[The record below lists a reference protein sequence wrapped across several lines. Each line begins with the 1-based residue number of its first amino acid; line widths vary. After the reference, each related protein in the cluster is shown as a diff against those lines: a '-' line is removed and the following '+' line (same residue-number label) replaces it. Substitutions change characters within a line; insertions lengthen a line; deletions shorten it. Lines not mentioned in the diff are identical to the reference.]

1 MTIRGLKTSL
11 SDYFFKP
18 VSPYP
23 VAVFRILFGLCVCA
37 TLLLLHGD
45 WLSWFGMHGW
55 ISVETTARA
64 EDGLRLSLFG
74 LIPQDD
80 RWIEGL
86 FWFFLSASVTLTV
99 GLMTRLSSII
109 VFLALNSLLQRLPLI
124 LHGGDSFLRIAGFF
138 LMFASSGAGLSVDAM
153 IASRRK
159 SSDREAYPLIPPWP
173 QRLIQFQLAIV
184 YLASFLSKAKGNTWW
199 NGSALFYVLNL
210 REIHRFPIPGF
221 FHDVWVMRIG
231 TWSALAFELLFPL
244 LVWFKPFRNPMLIAG
259 LLFHLSLEY
268 ALNIPMFQ
276 WDMLSA
282 YVLFM
287 DFGWIEKMKYA
298 GKRHLEAAGE
308 YQSRRRSSIHQSL
321 LMDT

>member
-1 MTIRGLKTSL
+1 LTIRSLKTSL
-11 SDYFFKP
+11 SDYFLKP

-23 VAVFRILFGLCVCA
+23 LAVFRILFGLCVCG

-45 WLSWFGMHGW
+45 WLSWFGSHGW

-64 EDGLRLSLFG
+64 EDGLRLSLFA
-74 LIPQDD
+74 LMPTND

-86 FWFFLSASVTLTV
+86 YWLFLSASLTLTV
-99 GLMTRLSSII
+99 GLMTRLSSVI

-138 LMFASSGAGLSVDAM
+138 LMFASSGAVLSVDAM
-153 IASRRK
+153 IARRGK
-159 SSDREAYPLIPPWP
+159 SSDRETYPLIPPWP

-184 YLASFLSKAKGNTWW
+184 YLASFCAKAKGNTWW

-210 REIHRFPIPGF
+210 REIHRFPIPSL
-221 FHDVWVMRIG
+221 FHDVWMMRIG

-244 LVWFKPFRNPMLIAG
+244 LVWFKPLRNPMLIAG

-282 YVLFM
+282 YVLFI
-287 DFGWIEKMKYA
+287 DFAWIKKA
-298 GKRHLEAAGE
+298 TTL
-308 YQSRRRSSIHQSL
+308 S
-321 LMDT
+321 